1 LVGDKPTLEPVEQM
15 TDNGWLIVDHKP
27 LVDINLIATQLN
39 REPKTIMNELIRG
52 AYLEIPQC
60 IAKQTKFYCY
70 SKDASDNKHIKTF
83 RVRRKQQLKIYQ
95 HRVLL
100 DFVVLHKNKQSLNS
114 IANRTYIENFG
125 VTISHQTLYNYVDNP
140 IMLEINRS

>member
-1 LVGDKPTLEPVEQM
+1 
-15 TDNGWLIVDHKP
+15 
-27 LVDINLIATQLN
+27 
-39 REPKTIMNELIRG
+39 MNELIRG

-95 HRVLL
+95 HKVLL
-100 DFVVLHKNKQSLNS
+100 DFVMLHKNKQSLNS

-140 IMLEINRS
+140 IMLEINRSWLTRSKKQHYRLKFKGKRVNGTSIEERPKFITSRDEFGH